1 VTVFNNEIGQSQ
13 FVPDANKDY
22 LVVVKDDRG
31 KTQEVTLPAVA
42 TEGIVLRVMT
52 AEDKLHYTILFKGLP
67 SGGKGYK
74 LLGAMAGQPVF
85 TASIAG
91 VTGAVG
97 GSITI
102 KAAPAGVLQ
111 LTLFDENAAPVAE
124 RLCFLRRQT
133 LQATDTTLC
142 TDTLSFAAKGRNH
155 WQFAPDSASWQSY
168 AVEITDA
175 ALPVKD
181 EFLSTLYLAS
191 DFTTPVTNADWYF
204 TDTTATSAAALDAL
218 LLTEKWTR
226 YRWDDVLQNRFPA
239 IRFQPEAYLNFIGT
253 AKKGK
258 KLQPLRD
265 LNLMLQ
271 AADSSLSFVQV
282 KTDSSGSFVL
292 QNLVFVDSLKIFY
305 QPNKQKFLEGIVE
318 ISFETLN
325 RFYPFTGTWPA
336 ATWMTVR
343 RKSTDSLPALVKRAM
358 AQRAHELL
366 LSEKANMM
374 EEVTIRTTKQSLT
387 QELEKQLTTGLFSG
401 GNAMVFD
408 FVNNE
413 RTGVAGYTNILEWLQ
428 GRVPGF
434 SLEYHNGNRVPIIRN
449 AAVQVYLDEM
459 PIDDELVNTIPPFDI
474 ALLKVY
480 RSASGALGGNVIAI
494 YTRRGGMPTNDKVPT
509 LQWNSLKGYK
519 KVPAFPMPTYEKESN
534 RDLGDERIILYR
546 SGMTLPDPA
555 TKKVPVIFYNNDSA
569 KSFRLLITGFTQE
582 GRPVY
587 VNRIISAPG
596 R

>member
-1 VTVFNNEIGQSQ
+1 
-13 FVPDANKDY
+13 
-22 LVVVKDDRG
+22 
-31 KTQEVTLPAVA
+31 
-42 TEGIVLRVMT
+42 
-52 AEDKLHYTILFKGLP
+52 
-67 SGGKGYK
+67 
-74 LLGAMAGQPVF
+74 
-85 TASIAG
+85 
-91 VTGAVG
+91 
-97 GSITI
+97 
-102 KAAPAGVLQ
+102 
-111 LTLFDENAAPVAE
+111 
-124 RLCFLRRQT
+124 
-133 LQATDTTLC
+133 
-142 TDTLSFAAKGRNH
+142 
-155 WQFAPDSASWQSY
+155 
-168 AVEITDA
+168 
-175 ALPVKD
+175 
-181 EFLSTLYLAS
+181 
-191 DFTTPVTNADWYF
+191 
-204 TDTTATSAAALDAL
+204 
-218 LLTEKWTR
+218 
-226 YRWDDVLQNRFPA
+226 
-239 IRFQPEAYLNFIGT
+239 
-253 AKKGK
+253 
-258 KLQPLRD
+258 
-265 LNLMLQ
+265 
-271 AADSSLSFVQV
+271 
-282 KTDSSGSFVL
+282 DSSGSFVL

-434 SLEYHNGNRVPIIRN
+434 SLEYRNGNRVPMIRN